1 MTDQNFKPGDIV
13 VITEYGRPIRA
24 TKIRRVLKKYV
35 ETEAGSK
42 WNLHGEPY
50 PKGYLSLSRRLQ
62 HATPEQ
68 MREVRWKELA
78 NKLHYLNWEQVDGEK
93 LEAVA
98 AIVLKRKDDDT

>member
-1 MTDQNFKPGDIV
+1 M
-13 VITEYGRPIRA
+13 
-24 TKIRRVLKKYV
+24 
-35 ETEAGSK
+35 
-42 WNLHGEPY
+42 
-50 PKGYLSLSRRLQ
+50 SRRLQ